1 MSENTVA
8 SPEEVLATLT
18 AILRGEMTEEK
29 GGPKISERSRAAEL
43 FGKRYGLFDKPEPEE
58 ADAGMK
64 KALPQVLAAVARL
77 KEDYAAE

>member
-43 FGKRYGLFDKPEPEE
+43 FGKR
-58 ADAGMK
+58 
-64 KALPQVLAAVARL
+64 
-77 KEDYAAE
+77 